1 MSGAPVNDA
10 CSGAIALPTPSS
22 TTSCINAVTGS
33 TLGAS
38 PSPESAPSCS
48 ATGTN
53 DDVWY
58 TFVATSSAHTV
69 LVSNATNTTA
79 AAVYTGSCG
88 TMTQVASACGS
99 GTGSALATGLTAGNT
114 YYVRV
119 YTTSAT
125 VGIYSNFDICVL
137 SAPANDNCTGAQ
149 ALTVSTSNSCSAATT
164 GSTLG
169 ATATVGEATSS
180 CSVSGIADDVW
191 YSFVATATTHTVSL
205 GDPSTTTAATVYSGS
220 CGGLTQVA
228 CASTNTIATGLT
240 IGNTYFVRVYS
251 TSTTIGTY
259 SIFNI
264 CIGVLPS
271 NDNCANATSLTAST
285 GITCNAVAGSTL
297 GATATA
303 GETAPTCSATGI
315 NDDVWYSF
323 TATATSH
330 YVSILNAT
338 NTTAA
343 AVYSGACGSLVQV
356 SCANTTTAAT
366 GLTIGSVYYVRV
378 YTTVATATTYSNFD
392 ICVTGPPTN
401 DECANATTITGGVS
415 VNGSTTG
422 ATQTLA
428 PEICGTVTGSS
439 AVDVWYQFTASASGS
454 AIITVSN
461 VAATLDAV
469 VQVYSGACG
478 AFTVIGCA
486 DGPGLAGTET
496 VTLNGLVAGQ
506 TYYFR
511 VYGFSAGTGSFTVT
525 VAGGAV
531 PITLEYFNGNRQNNG
546 NLLQWKVN
554 CTNTASATMVLERS
568 TNQVNFEPVHSITA
582 PAARCLQPFSYV
594 DGRPLAGI
602 NYYRLKSVD
611 SDGKVT
617 YSSIIA
623 ILNKARGM
631 EIVSMLP
638 NPVNSIAILNVTSAT
653 ASKMQLV
660 VTDIAGRQLEN
671 RTVSL
676 IAGSNQLPLNFA
688 KLASGVYYL
697 TGASEDGDKKTIR
710 FVKE

>member
-1 MSGAPVNDA
+1 
-10 CSGAIALPTPSS
+10 
-22 TTSCINAVTGS
+22 
-33 TLGAS
+33 
-38 PSPESAPSCS
+38 
-48 ATGTN
+48 
-53 DDVWY
+53 
-58 TFVATSSAHTV
+58 
-69 LVSNATNTTA
+69 
-79 AAVYTGSCG
+79 
-88 TMTQVASACGS
+88 MTQVASACGS

-119 YTTSAT
+119 YTTSAI
-125 VGIYSNFDICVL
+125 VGTYSNFDICVL
-137 SAPANDNCTGAQ
+137 SAPANDNCSGAQ
-149 ALTVSTSNSCSAATT
+149 ALTVSTSNSCSAATS

-169 ATATVGEATSS
+169 ATATTGEATSS

-191 YSFVATATTHTVSL
+191 YSFIATATTHTVSL

-220 CGGLTQVA
+220 CGGLTQVT

-240 IGNTYFVRVYS
+240 IGNTYYVRVYS
-251 TSTTIGTY
+251 TSTAIGTY

-271 NDNCANATSLTAST
+271 NDNCANAISLTASS
-285 GITCNAVAGSTL
+285 GINCNAVAGSTL

-356 SCANTTTAAT
+356 SCASTTTAAT

-378 YTTVATATTYSNFD
+378 YTTVSTATTYSNFD

-401 DECANATTITGGVS
+401 NECADAATLAGGVT
-415 VNGSTTG
+415 VTGSTTG
-422 ATQTLA
+422 ATQSLA
-428 PEICGTVTGSS
+428 PEACGTATASS
-439 AVDVWYQFTASASGS
+439 AVDVWYKFTATQNGS
-454 AIITVSN
+454 ALLTVFN
-461 VAATLDAV
+461 VATALDAV

-486 DGPGLAGTET
+486 DGPAGGGTES
-496 VTLNGLVAGQ
+496 VSLNGLVAGQ
-506 TYYFR
+506 TYYAR
-511 VYGFSAGTGSFTVT
+511 VYGYTSATGTFSIILS
-525 VAGGAV
+525 GGAV

-623 ILNKARGM
+623 ILNKARGL
-631 EIVSMLP
+631 EIVSLLP
-638 NPVNSIAILNVTSAT
+638 NPVNSNAIVNVSSAT
-653 ASKMQLV
+653 ASKMQFI
-660 VTDIAGRQLEN
+660 VTDVAGRQLQT
-671 RTVSL
+671 RSVSL
-676 IAGSNQLPLNFA
+676 IAGSNQVPMNFDN
-688 KLASGVYYL
+688 LASGVYYL
-697 TGASEDGDKKTIR
+697 TGASEDGEKKTIR
-710 FVKE
+710 FVKQ